1 MKVRQ
6 IVACAGLTGF
16 YTDDKAAILK
26 DAPQDG
32 FIYRGEPVTPGFRMI
47 RQPGESV
54 LIAFLLDNGEVALG
68 DCAGTQYS
76 GSGGREP
83 PFTAAA
89 SLPMIE
95 QYVKPLL
102 EGRDIKSFRD
112 TSDEVDRIL
121 NNGRP
126 LHPAIRYGVTQAVLE
141 TVARDRKVTKAEVV
155 ASEFGVQV
163 SSTII
168 PIYAQTG
175 DERYTNVDKMILKRV
190 DILPHGLINN
200 VRDKVGANGEKL
212 LEYVGWVSK
221 RIRELGE
228 SGYHPKIHI
237 DAYGTVGYAL
247 NNDINA
253 VADYLGK
260 LQTAAAPFEFIIEMP
275 IDLGSKEAQLQGMG
289 ELKRAIKS
297 KGIDVKL
304 MIDEWC
310 NNLDDLKQWVDSGTI
325 DKINVKTI
333 TLGGVQNIAGS
344 ILYCNEH
351 GVGAMMGGTCNETE
365 ISAMMCAHIA
375 MATKPEA
382 IAARPGMGVD
392 EGLMTVFN
400 EMARIRMLAGMRS
413 AATSK
418 HGSASGHA
426 VGATAAS

>member
-6 IVACAGLTGF
+6 ILACGGLTGF

-32 FIYRGEPVTPGFRMI
+32 FVYRGKPVTPGFKMI

-54 LIAFLLDNGEVALG
+54 LVAFVLDDGQIALG

-83 PFTAAA
+83 PFTAEA
-89 SLPMIE
+89 SLPLIE
-95 QYVKPLL
+95 RHVKPLL
-102 EGRDIKSFRD
+102 EGRDISSFRD
-112 TSDEVDRIL
+112 VSQKVDELLHD
-121 NNGRP
+121 GRP

-141 TVARDRKVTKAEVV
+141 TVAHDRKITKAEVV
-155 ASEFGVQV
+155 AEEFGVQV
-163 SSTII
+163 SQSII
-168 PIYAQTG
+168 PTYAQTG

-200 VRDKVGANGEKL
+200 VNEKVGARGEKL
-212 LEYVGWVSK
+212 LDYVAWVSR

-228 SGYHPKIHI
+228 SDYHPKIHV
-237 DAYGTVGYAL
+237 DTYGTVGYAF
-247 NNDINA
+247 NNDIAA
-253 VADYLGK
+253 VADFLGK
-260 LQTAAAPFEFIIEMP
+260 LQKAASPFEFIIEMP

-289 ELKRAIKS
+289 ELKTALRAR
-297 KGIDVKL
+297 GIDVKL

-310 NNLDDLKQWVDSGTI
+310 NNFEDLQQWVDSGTI

-333 TLGGVQNIAGS
+333 TLGGVHNIASS
-344 ILYCNEH
+344 ILYCNKK
-351 GVGAMMGGTCNETE
+351 GVGAMMGGTCNETD

-375 MATKPEA
+375 MATRPEA

-392 EGLMTVFN
+392 EGLMTVYN
-400 EMARIRMLAGMRS
+400 EMARIRMLSSARS
-413 AATSK
+413 KAAATR
-418 HGSASGHA
+418 
-426 VGATAAS
+426 